1 MMEKRWESK
10 SKINLCY
17 FSGVLN
23 TKMESSL
30 DEEVNS
36 RPLLSGGKHSDN
48 HQTLSTKSG
57 NAEEYVSWVPV
68 ATSGACSTECQMIF
82 PFMVLLFFMTLL
94 VAVTQMPVLM
104 LVLRY

>member
-1 MMEKRWESK
+1 
-10 SKINLCY
+10 
-17 FSGVLN
+17 
-23 TKMESSL
+23 MESSL

-36 RPLLSGGKHSDN
+36 RPLLSGGGKHSEH
-48 HQTLSTKSG
+48 HQTLSTNSG
-57 NAEEYVSWVPV
+57 NAHPEEYVSWVPV